1 MNDLDIEYSHFGFPQ
16 SQPTLTMK
24 ILPSVVF
31 GIVLYATAT
40 EARTAQPTLNI
51 FSTQVIEN
59 IKETSNA
66 ARNLENDLQGVI
78 EELEKHQQLYKESKC
93 HGAVGDQGC
102 NQISRQMAQTY
113 TVMLDTMAERLP
125 DMERNILM
133 TRDALK
139 TRLAKEL
146 GRNRTGHD
154 LQLLLRS
161 NKQGISAPHRTRV
174 RRQGLR
180 LSDRFR
186 QYFYL
191 VNQGNTESLALLG
204 SEMYLDMDETSE
216 LIQLTQQQLHRAKLY
231 VDLSEH
237 MGTITPEM
245 DQTVSEVKRIIFG
258 EYDETSDF
266 VPADLDTLDQN
277 KARGDYCSEFDPNC

>member
-1 MNDLDIEYSHFGFPQ
+1 MNDLEHSLFGFPI
-16 SQPTLTMK
+16 SQQTLTIK
-24 ILPSVVF
+24 ILSSVIF
-31 GIVLYATAT
+31 GIILYCTAT
-40 EARTAQPTLNI
+40 EAQTARQPTLNI

-59 IKETSNA
+59 IKETGNA
-66 ARNLENDLQGVI
+66 ARSLENDLQSVI
-78 EELEKHQQLYKESKC
+78 EELEKHQQLYKESMC

-102 NQISRQMAQTY
+102 KQLGRQMAQTY

-125 DMERNILM
+125 EMERNILM
-133 TRDALK
+133 TRDTLK

-146 GRNRTGHD
+146 GHNRTGYD
-154 LQLLLRS
+154 LQLLLRN
-161 NKQGISAPHRTRV
+161 NKQSISAPHRTRL
-174 RRQGLR
+174 RGQGLR

-191 VNQGNTESLALLG
+191 INQGNTESLALLG

-231 VDLSEH
+231 IDLSEH

-245 DQTVSEVKRIIFG
+245 DQTVSEVKRVIFG
-258 EYDETSDF
+258 EYEETSDF
-266 VPADLDTLDQN
+266 VPADLDTLDEK
-277 KARGDYCSEFDPNC
+277 KARRNYCSEFDPNC